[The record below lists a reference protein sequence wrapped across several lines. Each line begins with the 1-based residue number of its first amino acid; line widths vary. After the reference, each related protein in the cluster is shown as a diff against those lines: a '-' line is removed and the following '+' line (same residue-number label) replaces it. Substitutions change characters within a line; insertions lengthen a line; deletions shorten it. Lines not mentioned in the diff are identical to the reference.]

1 MARLGLATS
10 GKSLSWFEGYAHL
23 SVTDLGYIVRRGAL
37 TIVSIAALL
46 AALAATAA
54 AIEGSAYA
62 GVESEPVGGRVTAV
76 EPTGYAFANG
86 IRVGQLVTAL
96 SASDDPGGGR
106 IATTDGSRTYDVRA
120 PSSDNGLKS
129 TLPVGIAALALA
141 CLSILFLRTRRH
153 WVLPAAA
160 AALLA
165 ASEPLRAQGLPAAST
180 AVMAAAMLVPAHS
193 IATRLP
199 MGRQT
204 RLVLLAGLVGFVAAW
219 AVARL
224 AGADAALLLEEYRG
238 AIAMWATILL
248 VAHRVVAPA
257 IAGEPIPVIRPR
269 LFDVAVVTAFAA
281 IALVLVLLQTPLA
294 VVGTLLVFA
303 VVVLPATRR
312 RIGRP
317 IEDALLGD
325 VREAAASEAAEAER
339 ARLAREL
346 HDVPLQEL
354 VAVIRRLEIVPG
366 TEAESENLRALASHL
381 RNVATELRPP
391 VLDDLG
397 LPAAIDYLAEE
408 ATSAAFPVTAEVVDD
423 TGFGPDQR
431 PPSAVELAVFRIAS
445 EAVGNAVRHSG
456 GNEVTI
462 RAAVAPD
469 RVELVVADDGAGLD
483 DKSAREASKQ
493 KRLGLASMRRR
504 AQAIDAELSIDG
516 SAHGTQ
522 VRVVWQA

>member
-1 MARLGLATS
+1 MARLGLVTS
-10 GKSLSWFEGYAHL
+10 GKSLGRVEGYADL
-23 SVTDLGYIVRRGAL
+23 SVGDLAYIVRRGAL
-37 TIVSIAALL
+37 TVVSIAGLL
-46 AALAATAA
+46 AALAATSA

-62 GVESEPVGGRVTAV
+62 GVESEPVGGRVTVV
-76 EPTGYAFANG
+76 EPTGYAFASG

-96 SASDDPGGGR
+96 SRSDDPGGGR
-106 IATTDGSRTYDVRA
+106 IVTTDDAGTYDVQA
-120 PSSDNGLKS
+120 VSFDNALRS
-129 TLPVGIAALALA
+129 TLPLGLAALGLA
-141 CLSILFLRTRRH
+141 YLSILFLRTRRQ

-160 AALLA
+160 VALLA
-165 ASEPLRAQGLPAAST
+165 ASEPLRAQGVPDAST
-180 AVMAAAMLVPAHS
+180 AVMAAALLVPACS

-199 MGRQT
+199 TGRRVQT
-204 RLVLLAGLVGFVAAW
+204 FLTAGLVGFLGVW

-224 AGADAALLLEEYRG
+224 TGAQAALPLEDYRG
-238 AIAMWATILL
+238 AIALWATVLL
-248 VAHRVVAPA
+248 VAERVVAPA
-257 IAGEPIPVIRPR
+257 LAGEPIPVIRPR

-281 IALVLVLLQTPLA
+281 IALVLVLLQMPLVIVGALLLIA
-294 VVGTLLVFA
+294 VVF
-303 VVVLPATRR
+303 LPATRR

-354 VAVIRRLEIVPG
+354 AAVIRRLEIMPG
-366 TEAESENLRALASHL
+366 TEAESENLRSLASHL

-408 ATSAAFPVTAEVVDD
+408 TTSAAIPVTAQVVDD
-423 TGFGPDQR
+423 TGFGADRR
-431 PPSAVELAVFRIAS
+431 PPSDVELAVFRIAS
-445 EAVGNAVRHSG
+445 EAVVNAVRHSG
-456 GNEVTI
+456 GNEVRI
-462 RAAVAPD
+462 RAAIAPD

-483 DKSAREASKQ
+483 RESARNATKR

-516 SAHGTQ
+516 SANGTQ